1 MLKKV
6 GALVVDGLAMFEF
19 GVVCEV
25 FGIDRTDDGVPSFD
39 FRVCG
44 VEAGRPVHTKLGLD
58 ITPQFGLDALEDV
71 DLVAIP
77 ATVIH
82 HDYDPAILDAI
93 RAADRRGA
101 LILSVCS
108 AAFVLA
114 AAGVLDGR
122 RATTHWMYSDK
133 LARDYPEI
141 QVDPDV
147 LFVDDGN
154 IVTSAGTAAG
164 IDACLHV
171 VRRELGS
178 EVTNRIARRM
188 VVPPQRDGGQRQYIP
203 QPVPACEDDSLR
215 DTLDWATEHLDEPHT
230 VASLASRSFMSPR
243 TFARRF
249 TTETGT
255 TPVQWLVT
263 QRVLRARHLLEESD
277 LDLESVAAE
286 CGFGSAALL
295 RHHFRRTVGVTPAEY
310 RSTFRCAA
318 A

>member
-25 FGIDRTDDGVPSFD
+25 FGIDRTDQGVPSFD

-58 ITPQFGLDALEDV
+58 ITPQYGLDALDDV

-133 LARDYPEI
+133 LAREYPGI
-141 QVDPDV
+141 DVDPDV

-164 IDACLHV
+164 IDACLHL

-178 EVTNRIARRM
+178 EITNVIARRM

-203 QPVPACEDDSLR
+203 QPVPPCEDDSLR
-215 DTLDWATEHLDEPHT
+215 ATLDWAVEHLDEPHT
-230 VASLASRSFMSPR
+230 VASLAARSFMSSR

-249 TTETGT
+249 TSETGT

-277 LDLESVAAE
+277 LDLEAVARE

-295 RHHFRRTVGVTPAEY
+295 RHHFRRAVGVTPTDY
-310 RSTFRCAA
+310 RSTFSGVLV
-318 A
+318 